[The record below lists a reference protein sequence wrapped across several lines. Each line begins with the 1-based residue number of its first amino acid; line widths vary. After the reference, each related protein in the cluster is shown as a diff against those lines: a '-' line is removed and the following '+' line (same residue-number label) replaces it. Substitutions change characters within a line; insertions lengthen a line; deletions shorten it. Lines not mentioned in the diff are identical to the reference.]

1 MKHISSKD
9 IVGHASRIRE
19 RVFFSRA
26 NTSSLNTGKLVL
38 QSVTRKLSLPILL
51 AICLLPAINSDATP
65 PDHPF
70 EQALQIR
77 DERPDEAVLLFTE
90 AAFEFEDEQQFF
102 NAGNS
107 WFFAGENGRA
117 LANYLAAES
126 RRPFNKEIRESI
138 AFIRTQRV
146 DKFQCLEKPTTKV
159 SKVWKRFCRHSPV
172 LRFGIVTLMYLIGWG
187 AFLTARFLGKT
198 IRRKGWII
206 YCALAFVIAL
216 SLVRSAFQP
225 QNGVVIQ
232 TTDARLGPG
241 HAYNEAFDAPLH
253 EATEFQWLDTH
264 DDWIRARLP
273 DGSNAWL
280 RETACELVR

>member
-1 MKHISSKD
+1 
-9 IVGHASRIRE
+9 
-19 RVFFSRA
+19 
-26 NTSSLNTGKLVL
+26 
-38 QSVTRKLSLPILL
+38 
-51 AICLLPAINSDATP
+51 LPAFKSDARPEPVEWAAPTENS
-65 PDHPF
+65 F

-77 DERPDEAVLLFTE
+77 NERPDEAVLLFTE

-126 RRPFNKEIRESI
+126 RHPFNKEIREGI

-146 DKFQCLEKPTTKV
+146 DKFQGLGKPT
-159 SKVWKRFCRHSPV
+159 SKISRVWKRFCRRSPV

-187 AFLTARFLGKT
+187 AFLTARLLGKT
-198 IRRKGWII
+198 IPRKAWII
-206 YCALAFVIAL
+206 YCSHAFVIAL
-216 SLVRSAFQP
+216 SLVWSAFQP
-225 QNGVVIQ
+225 RDGVVIQ

-253 EATEFQWLDTH
+253 EAAEFQWLDTH
-264 DDWIRARLP
+264 NGWILARLP
-273 DGSNAWL
+273 DGSKAWL
-280 RETACELVR
+280 RETELWSHPKLG